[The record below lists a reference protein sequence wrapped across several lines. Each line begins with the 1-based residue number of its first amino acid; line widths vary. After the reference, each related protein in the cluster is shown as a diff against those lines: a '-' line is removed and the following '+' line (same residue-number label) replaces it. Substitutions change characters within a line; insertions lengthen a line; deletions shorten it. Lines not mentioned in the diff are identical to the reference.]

1 MTSCSLQLRITI
13 FENSSK
19 SLQQPR
25 LDNGQKTFK
34 VLVTALVSTPALA
47 LSDIT
52 RPFYPYVGLGT
63 LGLQVVA
70 QHGTAGHIH
79 LAQWAKLVTLAQV
92 LHWGKRQVC
101 HYKYWE
107 PLCLYHSPCTY
118 MNQERGV
125 LTSTKKSKNK
135 KRDLGTV
142 RSHLATTEVS
152 IVYCKG
158 YQKKDAPKAWG
169 NKAWPPGRHP

>member
-1 MTSCSLQLRITI
+1 MNLTILKKQTDNSNNKTSKKKKCEGFEGVTSCSLQLRITI

-79 LAQWAKLVTLAQV
+79 LAQ
-92 LHWGKRQVC
+92 
-101 HYKYWE
+101 
-107 PLCLYHSPCTY
+107 
-118 MNQERGV
+118 
-125 LTSTKKSKNK
+125 
-135 KRDLGTV
+135 
-142 RSHLATTEVS
+142 
-152 IVYCKG
+152 
-158 YQKKDAPKAWG
+158 
-169 NKAWPPGRHP
+169 